1 MITKKHKRM
10 NTSFSIK
17 IKIKNHPHSLHFL
30 CQTPKPT
37 LTLICFF
44 FCNNSN
50 PFTLNL
56 SSQPTTISSLQT
68 SNSGNIWNSPLHHS
82 LHKHSKPS
90 PLLTNPNHIPLPRCP
105 SSDRNANGG
114 YACRRDG
121 TWIWWF
127 WVVIAFLSF
136 MILSYQLVY
145 YKNVVWV
152 HLFIKINF
160 CVTCF
165 CSDLLLR

>member
-37 LTLICFF
+37 LTLIAA
-44 FCNNSN
+44 NSN

-90 PLLTNPNHIPLPRCP
+90 PLLTNPNHIPLPRYP

-114 YACRRDG
+114 YACRRNG
-121 TWIWWF
+121 TMIW
-127 WVVIAFLSF
+127 
-136 MILSYQLVY
+136 SYGY
-145 YKNVVWV
+145 GG
-152 HLFIKINF
+152 FG
-160 CVTCF
+160 
-165 CSDLLLR
+165 LLLLFSLLWYYHISKSIIRMLFGFICL